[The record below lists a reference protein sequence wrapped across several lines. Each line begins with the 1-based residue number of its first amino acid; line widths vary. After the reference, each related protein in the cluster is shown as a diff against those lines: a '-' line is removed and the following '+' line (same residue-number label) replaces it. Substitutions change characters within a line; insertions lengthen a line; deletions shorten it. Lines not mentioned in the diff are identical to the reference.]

1 MAQIR
6 LIDADE
12 LIKKMQARYAEIEKE
27 YTYYDSYVQGYGE
40 ALDVIENTPTVE
52 KQKGKRG
59 CWAPIPEREIS
70 GWNPEFAG
78 CDPVFAPFAERKLYT
93 IAMMS
98 GGYCR
103 NTVRI
108 AGRKWDKDDNE
119 K

>member
-1 MAQIR
+1 MSLKTHQR
-6 LIDADE
+6 LRNRMTSGDGGRQFQ
-12 LIKKMQARYAEIEKE
+12 KEK
-27 YTYYDSYVQGYGE
+27 YQGGILSS
-40 ALDVIENTPTVE
+40 LDVTLWEAI
-52 KQKGKRG
+52 
-59 CWAPIPEREIS
+59 
-70 GWNPEFAG
+70 
-78 CDPVFAPFAERKLYT
+78 FAPFAERKLYT

>member
-1 MAQIR
+1 MTAMFRDTERHLMSLKTHQR
-6 LIDADE
+6 LRNRRASGDVGRQFQ
-12 LIKKMQARYAEIEKE
+12 KEK
-27 YTYYDSYVQGYGE
+27 YQGGILSS
-40 ALDVIENTPTVE
+40 LDVTLWE
-52 KQKGKRG
+52 
-59 CWAPIPEREIS
+59 AM
-70 GWNPEFAG
+70 
-78 CDPVFAPFAERKLYT
+78 FAPFAERKLYT